1 MEAERDVC
9 VWVRACRGWHVSLW
23 GLGKWCPVTST
34 NAAVNY
40 YSHKFIPRSRLAQG
54 LQLESEEGRVTGE
67 MLVCVYIFLFEASS
81 HSLTVIFRL
90 VWWNAHIDCMT
101 KQQELGKSQIKVL
114 ALTNQ
119 VKTQVMTEK
128 SQMETQVKTGTSK
141 SQFRGQGNY
150 KTDQSWVQVCKIN
163 VAMTF
168 SLNNLVLISASVV
181 LCVWGY
187 LPSVS
192 KLSC

>member
-9 VWVRACRGWHVSLW
+9 VCVRACRGWHVSLW

-54 LQLESEEGRVTGE
+54 LQLASEEGRVTGE

-101 KQQELGKSQIKVL
+101 KQQELGKSLKFWL
-114 ALTNQ
+114 WRT
-119 VKTQVMTEK
+119 K
-128 SQMETQVKTGTSK
+128 SRPKSWQKSPKWRHKSRQGRPNPNSGDRAITRPISHESK
-141 SQFRGQGNY
+141 SV
-150 KTDQSWVQVCKIN
+150 K
-163 VAMTF
+163 
-168 SLNNLVLISASVV
+168 
-181 LCVWGY
+181 
-187 LPSVS
+187 
-192 KLSC
+192 